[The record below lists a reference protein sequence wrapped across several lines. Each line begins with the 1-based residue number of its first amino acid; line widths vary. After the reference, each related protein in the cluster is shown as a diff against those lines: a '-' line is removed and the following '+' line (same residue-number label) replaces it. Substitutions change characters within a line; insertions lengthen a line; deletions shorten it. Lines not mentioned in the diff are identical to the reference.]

1 MIIYLPILL
10 YVGVALWLRWNEP
23 RMLYYPDR
31 QIEQTPDH
39 AGLKY
44 EDVTLTTSDGV
55 RINGWFVPGT
65 DEPRLTVLLF
75 HGNAGNISHRLEKL
89 RILHDLGVNT
99 FIIDYRGY
107 GRSEGT
113 PNEQGTYRDAQAAYE
128 YLVHSGAGVS
138 PAAPD
143 VGGATEFT
151 PPPGRV
157 GVSPA
162 SADVA
167 KARPLH
173 PDSAVGAGAPR
184 VSPRFIIIYGE
195 SLGSAIAADLASKQP
210 AGGLIIEEAF
220 TSVGDVGQKMFPFF
234 PVRWLVRN
242 EYDTLSKM
250 PRIKVPLLILHSRED
265 ELINFRHAQRLFA
278 AANAPK
284 QLVELHGAHNDAFLV
299 SEPTYR
305 AALQQFLAA
314 LSAAR

>member
-1 MIIYLPILL
+1 
-10 YVGVALWLRWNEP
+10 
-23 RMLYYPDR
+23 
-31 QIEQTPDH
+31 
-39 AGLKY
+39 
-44 EDVTLTTSDGV
+44 
-55 RINGWFVPGT
+55 
-65 DEPRLTVLLF
+65 LTVLLF

-128 YLVHSGAGVS
+128 YV
-138 PAAPD
+138 
-143 VGGATEFT
+143 VGRAR
-151 PPPGRV
+151 PPG
-157 GVSPA
+157 A
-162 SADVA
+162 
-167 KARPLH
+167 PL
-173 PDSAVGAGAPR
+173 P
-184 VSPRFIIIYGE
+184 SPRFIIIYGE

-210 AGGLIIEEAF
+210 AGGLILEEAF
-220 TSVGDVGQKMFPFF
+220 TSVGDVGQKMFPFL

-242 EYDTLSKM
+242 KYDTLSKM

-265 ELINFRHAQRLFA
+265 ELVNIRHAQRLFA
-278 AANAPK
+278 AANDPK